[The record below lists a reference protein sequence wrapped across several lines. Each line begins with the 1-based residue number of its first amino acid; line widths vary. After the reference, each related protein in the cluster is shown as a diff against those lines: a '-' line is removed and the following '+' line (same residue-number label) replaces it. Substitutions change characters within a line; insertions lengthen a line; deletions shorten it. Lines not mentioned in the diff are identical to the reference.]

1 MEDLSMKTYGKAILC
16 AAALLS
22 PVAIAQAQDTTP
34 MTPQPVTQAPTKVVN
49 NEELMKMFLDDQH
62 VRGSEP
68 FVKLDKDGK
77 QLPPDKKWEPLSE
90 SAMEK
95 RDAER
100 RARVRHLL
108 DTGNVRTG
116 YDYWVAAM
124 IFHHGSTPDDYLLA
138 HVLAC
143 VGIVKGDIN
152 SRWLAAAA
160 LDRYLLE
167 TKRKQIY
174 GTQFDGTPGAP
185 IANDYDK
192 SLLND
197 SLRAALCVIPH
208 EQRQQAYLAYMS
220 RKPADLNTTLLSC
233 FAQHE

>member
-1 MEDLSMKTYGKAILC
+1 MEDLNMKHYRKAILC
-16 AAALLS
+16 GATLISA
-22 PVAIAQAQDTTP
+22 VVIAQAQETTP
-34 MTPQPVTQAPTKVVN
+34 MTPQPVAQAPTKFAN
-49 NEELMKMFLDDQH
+49 NEELMKLFLDDQH
-62 VRGSEP
+62 DRGSEP
-68 FVKLDKDGK
+68 IVKFDKDGK
-77 QLPPDKKWEPLSE
+77 QLPPDKKWEPLSM

-100 RARVRHLL
+100 RVRVRHLL
-108 DTGNVRTG
+108 DAGSVRTG

-124 IFHHGSTPDDYLLA
+124 IFHHGSTPDDFLLA

-143 VGIVKGDIN
+143 VGIVKGDVN
-152 SRWLAAAA
+152 SRWLAAAT

-185 IANDYDK
+185 VPDDYDK

-197 SLRAALCVIPH
+197 NLRAALCVIPH
-208 EQRQQAYLAYMS
+208 EKRHQAYLAYMS
-220 RKPADLNTTLLSC
+220 GKPADLNTTLLSC
-233 FAQHE
+233 FAQRE

>member
-1 MEDLSMKTYGKAILC
+1 MEDFNMKRCRKAILC
-16 AAALLS
+16 AATLLS
-22 PVAIAQAQDTTP
+22 AVANAHSQETSSA
-34 MTPQPVTQAPTKVVN
+34 TPQPVTQALTKVTN
-49 NEELMKMFLDDQH
+49 NEELTHLFLDDQH
-62 VRGSEP
+62 DRGSEP

-100 RARVRHLL
+100 RVRVRHLL

-143 VGIVKGDIN
+143 IGIVKGDIN

-174 GTQFDGTPGAP
+174 GTQFDGTPGAAVP
-185 IANDYDK
+185 DDYDK

-197 SLRAALCVIPH
+197 NLRAALCVIPH

-220 RKPADLNTTLLSC
+220 KKSADLNTTLLSC
-233 FAQHE
+233 FTQH